1 MSNPELLGRDRGS
14 GLRRVLIFCD
24 AWGSGGIESF
34 LTGLLLHMD
43 LSGLEIEIVASELR
57 DSVFTE
63 GLERA
68 GIRFR
73 ELSGKQRNL
82 LRNGRL
88 FRRMLAER
96 QYDVLHLNVFHGFSM
111 RFAAMA
117 RRAGVPV
124 RIIHSHGAG
133 LRKSRTRTLKLLLHR
148 SGRALWSPAAT
159 DLWAC
164 SRSAAAFLFPQKAL
178 KSKRIQWIPNGVDT
192 ERFRFRPQDRQESRH
207 ELGMDACFVVG
218 FVGRLSSEKN
228 PQFLLPIFAK
238 LSERCEN
245 ARLLI
250 AGDGELRLRMEEDAK
265 ALGLDR
271 KVCFTGA
278 TPQVEKL
285 LSAMDVFLFPSLMEG
300 LGIAAVEAQASG
312 LPVVCSDR
320 VPEEAKVTEGFYPL
334 SLEDGPERWAET
346 ILSLPPA
353 EDRSRAADRVRQ
365 AGFEIS
371 DVAGLVRAAYMR

>member
-1 MSNPELLGRDRGS
+1 MSNPELPGRDPGS
-14 GLRRVLIFCD
+14 ARRVLVYCD

-34 LTGLLLHMD
+34 LNSLLLHMD
-43 LSGLEIEIVASELR
+43 RSGLEIEIVASELR

-73 ELSGKQRNL
+73 ELSGKQRDL

-96 QYDVLHLNVFHGFSM
+96 PYDVLHLNIFHGLSM

-117 RRAGVPV
+117 RRAGVPA
-124 RIIHSHGAG
+124 RIVHSHGAG
-133 LRKSRTRTLKLLLHR
+133 LRKSGTRALKLLLHR
-148 SGRALWSPAAT
+148 CGKALWAPAAT
-159 DLWAC
+159 DFWAC
-164 SRSAAAFLFPQKAL
+164 SLPAAAFLFPKTVV
-178 KSKRIQWIPNGVDT
+178 SSGRFRRIPDGIDT
-192 ERFRFRPQDRQESRH
+192 ERFRFRPRDRQSVRQ
-207 ELGMDACFVVG
+207 ELGLEGCFTVG
-218 FVGRLSSEKN
+218 FVGRLSPEKN
-228 PQFLLPIFAK
+228 PLFLLSVLAR

-245 ARLLI
+245 ARLLV
-250 AGDGELRLRMEEDAK
+250 AGDGELRLRMEGDAK

-278 TPQVEKL
+278 SSHVERL

-320 VPEEAKVTEGFYPL
+320 VPEEAKVTEEFYPL

-365 AGFEIS
+365 AGFDVS
-371 DVAGLVRAAYMR
+371 DTAGLVRTAYMR